1 MLRVKCPDY
10 VITPTMSSLK
20 AVPDRFFVKF
30 KNWKRNFIVKLFL
43 VVVLNEF
50 LAWWAQASRHPFP
63 MVSKTS
69 HRKYW
74 FIILKWSKV
83 FENRSDL
90 SSVLAHLCS
99 LFGFNFCYCNC
110 HWSVKR
116 TKRGCDWLVFENE
129 WFTPVPGKLKDD
141 QLDDRNDWIVLR
153 LAEVIDN
160 LNVFLLAEFKLSM
173 LVEVTN

>member
-1 MLRVKCPDY
+1 M
-10 VITPTMSSLK
+10 
-20 AVPDRFFVKF
+20 KF

-83 FENRSDL
+83 FENWSDL

-99 LFGFNFCYCNC
+99 LFSFNFRYCNC
-110 HWSVKR
+110 HWIVKR
-116 TKRGCDWLVFENE
+116 TKKRLWLACIKKERL
-129 WFTPVPGKLKDD
+129 TPVPGKLKDD
-141 QLDDRNDWIVLR
+141 QLDERNDWIVLL